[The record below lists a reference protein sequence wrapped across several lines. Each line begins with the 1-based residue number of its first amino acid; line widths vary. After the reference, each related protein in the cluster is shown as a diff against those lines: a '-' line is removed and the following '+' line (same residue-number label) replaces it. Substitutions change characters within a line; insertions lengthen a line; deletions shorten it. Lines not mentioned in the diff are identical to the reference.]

1 MKKEAFKNDVEEIGQ
16 VLLVDCKRKIGEN
29 APKRT
34 SFQRKMQ
41 YRRQNKSTNTYV
53 GEDVLPRLVETK
65 NVVINIV
72 ASNFTKYFITKLIT
86 IILRVTHYNVT
97 EH

>member
-16 VLLVDCKRKIGEN
+16 VVSGDCKRKIGEN

-41 YRRQNKSTNTYV
+41 YRRQNKSTNIYV
-53 GEDVLPRLVETK
+53 GEDVLPR
-65 NVVINIV
+65 
-72 ASNFTKYFITKLIT
+72 FG
-86 IILRVTHYNVT
+86 RD
-97 EH
+97 

>member
-1 MKKEAFKNDVEEIGQ
+1 MEKEAFKSDVEEIGQ
-16 VLLVDCKRKIGEN
+16 VLSHDCKRKIGEN

-34 SFQRKMQ
+34 SFPRKMQ

-65 NVVINIV
+65 NVVINVV

-86 IILRVTHYNVT
+86 KILRVTHYNVT